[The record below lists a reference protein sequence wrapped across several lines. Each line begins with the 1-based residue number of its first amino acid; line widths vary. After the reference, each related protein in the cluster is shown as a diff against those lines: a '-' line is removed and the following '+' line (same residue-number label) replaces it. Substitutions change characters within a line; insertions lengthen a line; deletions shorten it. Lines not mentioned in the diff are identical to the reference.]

1 MRFLFLCLVSLALL
15 SGCAKIRN
23 PEFRR
28 VENFE
33 VKSFGIQQVEIGFNV
48 TYYNPNNFGVSV
60 KEAVAD
66 VYVDSVFMG
75 KFLQNTEVLVQKNS
89 NFSIPLT
96 GSVPLVNALKL
107 KTGDLSNREVMLKA
121 DGTVKVGKSGI
132 FVSRPFNYAGKHKVN
147 LKL

>member
-1 MRFLFLCLVSLALL
+1 VSLALL